1 MLPFSQWIKRHIY
14 RAFELNQ
21 LSLVNQVLA
30 DIRKFTLFY
39 SFKLFF
45 VANIN
50 KFSEKGVS
58 IVVPHTSVRV
68 VLFGS
73 FLDDISLIGFTA
85 NENCSQTLVN
95 VQQEDFTIQTERRI
109 VIIYE
114 FEEWV
119 YNTNAVPFG

>member
-1 MLPFSQWIKRHIY
+1 
-14 RAFELNQ
+14 
-21 LSLVNQVLA
+21 
-30 DIRKFTLFY
+30 
-39 SFKLFF
+39 
-45 VANIN
+45 
-50 KFSEKGVS
+50 
-58 IVVPHTSVRV
+58 V